1 MKDDDVD
8 LWPGITLGFMFGRF
22 GSDSRLL
29 GTDLAG
35 AATDSLTEELSMVL
49 KAFNLSLKL
58 LSGSI
63 RRTGVC
69 SLPDFESSKFA
80 SFCFILSEISEET
93 LRAG

>member
-1 MKDDDVD
+1 MKDEEVD
-8 LWPGITLGFMFGRF
+8 LWLGITLGFMFGRF

-29 GTDLAG
+29 GIDLAG
-35 AATDSLTEELSMVL
+35 PATDSLTELSMLL

-63 RRTGVC
+63 KRTGVC
-69 SLPDFESSKFA
+69 SLPDFESSKLA
-80 SFCFILSEISEET
+80 SFCFILSEISAET

>member
-8 LWPGITLGFMFGRF
+8 LWLGITLGFMLGRF
-22 GSDSRLL
+22 GSDSRLV
-29 GTDLAG
+29 GIVLAG
-35 AATDSLTEELSMVL
+35 AATESLTELSMVL

-63 RRTGVC
+63 KRTGVC
-69 SLPDFESSKFA
+69 SLPDFESSKLA